1 MTDLPS
7 DADLIAA
14 VRLGDTDAYGQLYE
28 RHLPAAKRAA
38 SCLAKDA
45 AAREDLVAD
54 AFARVLSALRAGNGP
69 LRDFRPYLLVT
80 LRNTAISIARTTSE
94 SLYAEVPDLVGDSA
108 VGDPVLERWH
118 ASAAA
123 DAFASLPE
131 RWRMVLWHT
140 EIEGESPAT
149 IAKRLGLSPNSVAAL
164 AYRAREGLRQAYLRA
179 HLSAVEESDCRATV
193 TKLAGWVRNSGPLG
207 RRTSRHL
214 ASCSDCRGR
223 ADTLASVNNEL
234 RASVLPV
241 LLLVAYL
248 PAQTG
253 LKATVM
259 KFAAAAVVA
268 ATAATTVSST
278 PAVRAEQPAPVLS
291 VPTRGVTVSTM
302 TAPVTGT
309 STTQP
314 PAEPAPAATEEP
326 AEPAPAPA
334 ATTAPTEPTANGNG
348 NANGNASNNGNGN
361 GNNGNGNNGNGNA
374 YGKGKEKKEKKEK
387 DKDKG

>member
-1 MTDLPS
+1 MTDLLT

-38 SCLAKDA
+38 SNLAKDA
-45 AAREDLVAD
+45 AAREDLVSD

-69 LRDFRPYLLVT
+69 ARDFRPYLLVT
-80 LRNTAISIARTTSE
+80 LRNTAISITRATHE
-94 SLYAEVPDLVGDSA
+94 SLYAEVPDHAGGSVI
-108 VGDPVLERWH
+108 GDPVLDRWH
-118 ASAAA
+118 ASAAS

-164 AYRAREGLRQAYLRA
+164 AYRAREGLRQAYLKA

-207 RRTSRHL
+207 RRTTRHL
-214 ASCSDCRGR
+214 ESCSDCQGR
-223 ADTLASVNNEL
+223 ANTLSSVNNEL
-234 RASVLPV
+234 RASVLPL
-241 LLLVAYL
+241 LLLVGYL

-253 LKATVM
+253 LKAAVM

-278 PAVRAEQPAPVLS
+278 PTVIAEPPAPV
-291 VPTRGVTVSTM
+291 VIPAPAQGVTVSTM
-302 TAPVTGT
+302 AVPMSR
-309 STTQP
+309 STPP
-314 PAEPAPAATEEP
+314 PAPPPVEPETAET
-326 AEPAPAPA
+326 AEPVEEAEPV
-334 ATTAPTEPTANGNG
+334 TTAPSAEPTAKNE
-348 NANGNASNNGNGN
+348 
-361 GNNGNGNNGNGNA
+361 
-374 YGKGKEKKEKKEK
+374 GKEKEKKDKKEKKKEKKEK
-387 DKDKG
+387 DG